1 MLRTLS
7 QIPNANER
15 ETLLSGVQ
23 RILVDCSTKTFASEK
38 EKEAFYVKWVKVYED
53 HFPDLFWLEIENE
66 NKVTG
71 YLTVCPD
78 SEKAISLIQPSI
90 RYYDLFADHFARFPA
105 HLHINVAP
113 GNQGK
118 GIGRRLI
125 SAAVSELG
133 NRRIHGLHLITS
145 PTAKNVPF
153 YRTLDFRFE
162 IERKY
167 SEIPLLFMGRT
178 L

>member
-1 MLRTLS
+1 MLRRLS
-7 QIPNANER
+7 HIPNLDER
-15 ETLLSGVQ
+15 KALLAGVQ
-23 RILVDCSTKTFASEK
+23 RILVDCSTKSFASDGEK
-38 EKEAFYVKWVKVYED
+38 DAFYQKWVKVYED
-53 HFPDLFWLEIENE
+53 HFPDLFWLEIEND
-66 NKVTG
+66 KDVTG
-71 YLTVCPD
+71 YLTVCPE
-78 SEKAISLIQPSI
+78 SQQALPLIQPLI
-90 RYYDLFADHFARFPA
+90 RYYDLFSDHFSEFPA

-125 SAAVSELG
+125 EAAVDELV
-133 NRRIHGLHLITS
+133 NRHIKGLHLITS
-145 PTAKNVPF
+145 PTANNVLF

-162 IERKY
+162 LERKY